1 MNRLFVLVACST
13 MVMGAVG
20 CGSSADTATVVSTE
34 AHTTVA
40 DTGAEPELTGSL
52 TIMAPGPFKMLLEQA
67 TAEFELAHPD
77 VTITLNLGH
86 VPTLLTQL
94 DGGVAA
100 DVLITPDSTTM
111 GQATTRGLTA
121 TDPVVFAR
129 VPMALVVPAGNA
141 AGVSDVT
148 ALGDSALRV
157 AVCAAELPCG
167 GELVDELAANA
178 SVTISADT
186 LEPGGS
192 PGVVTKASTGE
203 IDVGLVFTTD
213 IAAGGDK
220 VLKIAIPDDINVTS
234 DASTAVLTASTNVDV
249 AAAFVAFL
257 ASTAGTELATGLGF
271 QTP

>member
-34 AHTTVA
+34 VHTTVA

-100 DVLITPDSTTM
+100 DVLITPDTRTM
-111 GQATTRGLTA
+111 GQAV
-121 TDPVVFAR
+121 TDRKSVV
-129 VPMALVVPAGNA
+129 
-141 AGVSDVT
+141 
-148 ALGDSALRV
+148 
-157 AVCAAELPCG
+157 
-167 GELVDELAANA
+167 
-178 SVTISADT
+178 
-186 LEPGGS
+186 
-192 PGVVTKASTGE
+192 
-203 IDVGLVFTTD
+203 
-213 IAAGGDK
+213 
-220 VLKIAIPDDINVTS
+220 
-234 DASTAVLTASTNVDV
+234 
-249 AAAFVAFL
+249 
-257 ASTAGTELATGLGF
+257 
-271 QTP
+271 